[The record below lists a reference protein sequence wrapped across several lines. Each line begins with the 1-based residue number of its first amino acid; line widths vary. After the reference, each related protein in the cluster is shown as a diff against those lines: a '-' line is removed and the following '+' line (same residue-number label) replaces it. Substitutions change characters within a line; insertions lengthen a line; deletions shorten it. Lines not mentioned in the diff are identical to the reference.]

1 MRSNAWQQ
9 RVMDVEFI
17 FAARKS
23 LWHRLSADSSSQL
36 KWGLPATR
44 NKEIVAIERRI
55 GRNDPGHISKDF
67 TAAQNATVLL
77 GRSRKPVALGSTLR
91 MFLGKRQRCP

>member
-44 NKEIVAIERRI
+44 NKAVVAIERELAGMTRAQQQ
-55 GRNDPGHISKDF
+55 GLHCRTERYGASWGVPGNQS
-67 TAAQNATVLL
+67 L
-77 GRSRKPVALGSTLR
+77 
-91 MFLGKRQRCP
+91 

>member
-23 LWHRLSADSSSQL
+23 LWHRLSADSSSP
-36 KWGLPATR
+36 KVGRTERYGANWG
-44 NKEIVAIERRI
+44 V
-55 GRNDPGHISKDF
+55 PGNQS
-67 TAAQNATVLL
+67 L
-77 GRSRKPVALGSTLR
+77 
-91 MFLGKRQRCP
+91 